1 MNGGDVIETGD
12 VTKTGEVHRVVTA
25 EVELEV
31 ADLAPSLGSTADV
44 PVVLLLSGLGS
55 QRTEWPHELLDGL
68 RAAGCR
74 LVTMDNRDCGRSTSM
89 HERPGDTSD
98 LERWLR
104 GEPFATP
111 YRLTDL
117 AADAVA
123 VLDHL
128 DVDVAHVL
136 GRSMGGMVAQHL
148 AIGWPSRIASLVSLM
163 STTGADEV
171 GGPWS
176 EALAAMAQPTP
187 ETRDEVIEAG
197 VARARVTNS
206 PTLFDED
213 RVRARLAAAY
223 DRSHHPEGTTR
234 QLLAI
239 VSDED
244 RTAQLAQLNVAT
256 LVIHGTQ
263 DALVDVSGGRA
274 TAEAIPDA
282 QLLELE
288 EMGHD
293 LPVPLL
299 PTVTAA
305 IAGHVWR
312 VEGDAGGSL
321 GRSRVS

>member
-1 MNGGDVIETGD
+1 MTTGD
-12 VTKTGEVHRVVTA
+12 APEAGEVHRIATD
-25 EVELEV
+25 EVELEAAVLPPTVGDPAV
-31 ADLAPSLGSTADV
+31 APTA
-44 PVVLLLSGLGS
+44 LLLSGLGS
-55 QRTEWPHELLDGL
+55 QRTEWPDELLDGL

-74 LVTMDNRDCGRSTSM
+74 LVTVDNRDCGRSTSM
-89 HERPGDTSD
+89 DGRPGVARD

-104 GEPFATP
+104 GEPFAAP
-111 YRLTDL
+111 YRLADL

-128 DVDVAHVL
+128 DVGVVHVL

-148 AIGWPSRIASLVSLM
+148 AIGWPQRTASLVSLM
-163 STTGADEV
+163 STTGAEGV
-171 GGPWS
+171 GGPWP

-197 VARARVTNS
+197 VARARITNS
-206 PTLFDED
+206 PTLFDEG
-213 RVRARLAAAY
+213 RVRTRLAASY
-223 DRSHHPEGTTR
+223 DRAHHPAGTTR

-239 VSDED
+239 VSDPD
-244 RTAQLAQLNVAT
+244 RTPQLAQLAVPT

-274 TAEAIPDA
+274 TADAIPDA

-288 EMGHD
+288 QMGHD

-299 PTVTAA
+299 PVVAGA
-305 IAGHVWR
+305 VAGHVWR
-312 VEGDAGGSL
+312 AEARAGGSL